1 MTEYLDPFDYIDP
14 ENIDEAL
21 EIALDDPYSTN
32 FRSNQPDI
40 VSFEP
45 EYQTITHVDAD
56 LANRNVSIQYN
67 HQEPEEKYVVIMK
80 CIGLAMVKSYANT
93 PSDSG
98 SKTSVSYH
106 VVTPELGLMYD
117 GEGYFETSNDLPRQ
131 AAIKAPELLEMA
143 EKLETPDYGSDL
155 EPVSERSTVPP
166 PARDRLFED

>member
-1 MTEYLDPFDYIDP
+1 LTEYLDPFDYIDP

-67 HQEPEEKYVVIMK
+67 HHQEPEEKYVVIMK

-98 SKTSVSYH
+98 
-106 VVTPELGLMYD
+106 
-117 GEGYFETSNDLPRQ
+117 F
-131 AAIKAPELLEMA
+131 
-143 EKLETPDYGSDL
+143 
-155 EPVSERSTVPP
+155 
-166 PARDRLFED
+166 